1 MRLAVARAIIIESA
15 RSWRLDKLKQSHKID
30 VVVALS
36 LAALAAVRTGGE
48 LAYDL
53 DLDWITGPN
62 DPEIGAV
69 GWREKREFAMQ
80 AA

>member
-15 RSWRLDKLKQSHKID
+15 RSWGLDKLKQSHKID
-30 VVVALS
+30 LVVALS
-36 LAALAAVRTGGE
+36 LAALAAVRTGGK